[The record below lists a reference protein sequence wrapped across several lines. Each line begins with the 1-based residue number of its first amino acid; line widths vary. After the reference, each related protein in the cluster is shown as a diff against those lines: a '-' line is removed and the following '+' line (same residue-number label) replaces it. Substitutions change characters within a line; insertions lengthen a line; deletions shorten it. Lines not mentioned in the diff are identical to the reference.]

1 MVKDLIVKITT
12 TADMGDER
20 DTTDRDDVTAWPD
33 LEVLDPDHP
42 ILERFQATLSRLL
55 TDEDQQLTLKIL
67 ELVNANFIH
76 FAVEKKVEF
85 EYIVA
90 IHNLRMLKDGVIMNC
105 I

>member
-76 FAVEKKVEF
+76 FAVEKKQL
-85 EYIVA
+85 
-90 IHNLRMLKDGVIMNC
+90 NLNILSQFTI
-105 I
+105 

>member
-1 MVKDLIVKITT
+1 MKITT

-76 FAVEKKVEF
+76 FAVEKKTVEF
-85 EYIVA
+85 EYIVT
-90 IHNLRMLKDGVIMNC
+90 INYELYLKILKMKNIKDDT
-105 I
+105 